1 MMVNEKVYH
10 IYEGV
15 LVYAVGERV
24 DRCVGLGLLAAESY
38 DLSCIL

>member
-1 MMVNEKVYH
+1 MSILGMMVNEKVYH

-24 DRCVGLGLLAAESY
+24 DRCV
-38 DLSCIL
+38 